1 MTLDEQI
8 AILQAAKEGKTI
20 EWRVRLKGSCWQD
33 YSSGTPRF
41 DFTNYDYRIKHEPH
55 ELWAAINHDGV
66 IDYWADDKQ
75 TLVDLTDKYPRSWK
89 IVKFREVIE

>member
-20 EWRVRLKGSCWQD
+20 ECWCRTACRPAWGVIAGTVPFNFQD
-33 YSSGTPRF
+33 
-41 DFTNYDYRIKHEPH
+41 YDYRIKHEPR
-55 ELWAAINHDGV
+55 ELWAAINRYGV
-66 IDYWADDKQ
+66 IDYWSTDKQ
-75 TLVDLTDKYPRSWK
+75 TLLDLTDKDPRSWE